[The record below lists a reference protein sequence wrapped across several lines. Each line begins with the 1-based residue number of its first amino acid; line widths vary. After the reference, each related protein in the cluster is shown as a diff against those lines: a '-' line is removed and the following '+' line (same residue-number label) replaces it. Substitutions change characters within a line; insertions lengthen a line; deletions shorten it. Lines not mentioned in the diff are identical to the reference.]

1 MFARLALMIIVVGVN
16 FFAVG
21 NAWNDWVLYSRYH
34 TPHKSDIK
42 YSTAQFSTGQES
54 VLPEIPEF
62 CWAII
67 IFIIVRQLPE
77 LAIRVVVC
85 VFSKDA
91 AMSLGGWILPIKL
104 VPE

>member
-1 MFARLALMIIVVGVN
+1 MQSVMLGVIGFCIPGITHHIN
-16 FFAVG
+16 QIS
-21 NAWNDWVLYSRYH
+21 NIQR
-34 TPHKSDIK
+34 
-42 YSTAQFSTGQES
+42 AQFSTGQES

-67 IFIIVRQLPE
+67 IFIIVRPLPE

-91 AMSLGGWILPIKL
+91 AMRLGGWILPIKL